1 MGLFYN
7 NNEAGSGVA
16 KRGRQKKPFFRF
28 WEMFANKFWTFFK
41 INLIYVLFC
50 LPIVTFGPATAAMTA
65 LMRNIYLEK
74 PQFVFHDFWQA
85 FKKNFKQS
93 FVIGLMDIW
102 FIVMAV
108 FSFFFFTSNMND
120 TDKPYW
126 LYYAMVMA
134 VEIIILLMNFYI
146 FPQIVALNLRLPQ
159 ILKNSFIL
167 AFLNIK
173 GNLITLA
180 AFLVYIALLGM
191 FFAGIPDTAAADS
204 VAVVP
209 CDVHKLPGYPE
220 VHHQPVL
227 RTAGSQEPRAARL
240 RR

>member
-65 LMRNIYLEK
+65 LMRNIYLER

-146 FPQIVALNLRLPQ
+146 FPQIGAVN
-159 ILKNSFIL
+159 
-167 AFLNIK
+167 
-173 GNLITLA
+173 A
-180 AFLVYIALLGM
+180 AIG
-191 FFAGIPDTAAADS
+191 
-204 VAVVP
+204 
-209 CDVHKLPGYPE
+209 
-220 VHHQPVL
+220 
-227 RTAGSQEPRAARL
+227 
-240 RR
+240 